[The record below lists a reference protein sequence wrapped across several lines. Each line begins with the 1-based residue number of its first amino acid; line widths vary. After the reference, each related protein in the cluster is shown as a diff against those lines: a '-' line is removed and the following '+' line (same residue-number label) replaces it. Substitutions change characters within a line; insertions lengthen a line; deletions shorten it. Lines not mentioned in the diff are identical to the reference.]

1 MRLNY
6 SILWFEDKEDYYDI
20 ASKDIIEY
28 LEELG
33 YVPEL
38 ERKTDSVDLIKKI
51 NEKDVDLMLVD
62 YNLNE
67 TLKGD
72 QLVSIVRN
80 NELYTEAIFYAQNP
94 SDLKKIRGY
103 YDGVFS
109 TTRNSLIEKAQ
120 KIINLTLK
128 KSQDFANIRGQFIA
142 STIDLTKQM
151 EQIISKILQLQ
162 EEQSEFFLYEIAQ
175 LPEFSD
181 YSKFR
186 IISRFLRNKQ
196 ALLNKKYEKMD
207 SGPERD
213 ELKNE
218 LDSVQEIYSVFKDY
232 FRDVIDVRNSL
243 AHGKPTSKNCLLWK
257 GNKCIY
263 DEKNC
268 GKIRRNFLRH
278 DKNLQRI
285 ISLLNVS

>member
-1 MRLNY
+1 MRLKY

-28 LEELG
+28 LEDLG
-33 YVPEL
+33 YVPDL

-109 TTRNSLIEKAQ
+109 TTRNGLIEKAQ

-128 KSQDFANIRGQFIA
+128 KSRDFGNIRGLFIA
-142 STIDLTKQM
+142 ETIDLTKQL

-162 EEQSEFFLYEIAQ
+162 EEQSEFFLCEIAQ

-186 IISRFLRNKQ
+186 IISSFLRNKQ
-196 ALLNKKYEKMD
+196 SSLNKKYEKMNP
-207 SGPERD
+207 GPERD
-213 ELKNE
+213 QFKKEV
-218 LDSVQEIYSVFKDY
+218 DSIQEFYSIFKDY

-243 AHGKPTSKNCLLWK
+243 AHGKPTTKNCLMWK
-257 GNKCIY
+257 GKECLY
-263 DEKNC
+263 DEENCTDIRSKFLKHAENLKN
-268 GKIRRNFLRH
+268 IF
-278 DKNLQRI
+278 
-285 ISLLNVS
+285 SLLCTS